1 MQTVENKL
9 LTSIQ
14 KRGRGTVLFPQ
25 DMLGFGDRSAVLKA
39 LERMVA
45 DGSVIRVARGI
56 YCYPR
61 KDKEFGLGVLYPTL
75 DEIARAVARRDRARI
90 APTGTYAL
98 NILGLSTQVQMNVVY
113 LTDGSSRRIRI
124 GNGKGILFRH
134 TAPKKLA
141 FRSDTAMLITFAL
154 RELGQD
160 GVTPEVRTRIRTLLQ
175 GEDRSR
181 ILADAALIPTWIMKI
196 INESYE

>member
-1 MQTVENKL
+1 MQTVENKI